1 MPLFFLS
8 FIITIAMQ
16 SLSQNV
22 YDEVL
27 QVWVGNTEH
36 DDFRVGN
43 ELFSLMFGAES
54 IENTLPSV
62 EVN

>member
-1 MPLFFLS
+1 
-8 FIITIAMQ
+8 MQ

-36 DDFRVGN
+36 DDFRVGC

-62 EVN
+62 EVK

>member
-1 MPLFFLS
+1 
-8 FIITIAMQ
+8 MQ

-62 EVN
+62 EVK

>member
-1 MPLFFLS
+1 ME
-8 FIITIAMQ
+8 

-36 DDFRVGN
+36 DDFRVGC

>member
-1 MPLFFLS
+1 
-8 FIITIAMQ
+8 MQ

-36 DDFRVGN
+36 DDFNVGS
-43 ELFSLMFGAES
+43 ELFFQMFGVET
-54 IENTLPSV
+54 IENTLPIGGTK
-62 EVN
+62 

>member
-8 FIITIAMQ
+8 FIIIIVMQ
-16 SLSQNV
+16 SLPQNV
-22 YDEVL
+22 YDDIL

-36 DDFRVGN
+36 DDFDIGC
-43 ELFSLMFGAES
+43 ELFAIM
-54 IENTLPSV
+54 ND